1 MGFHKRHISNDQIL
15 QMYLTEGMQKVYDW
29 YTKGVDTLVTEVGLA
44 SDVGDLI
51 GEENDW
57 NQMSKLIFDELSI
70 YQKGF
75 IYDVIKARL

>member
-1 MGFHKRHISNDQIL
+1 
-15 QMYLTEGMQKVYDW
+15 MYLTEGMQKVYDW

-51 GEENDW
+51 GEENDL
-57 NQMSKLIFDELSI
+57 NQMSELIFDELSI

>member
-1 MGFHKRHISNDQIL
+1 
-15 QMYLTEGMQKVYDW
+15 MYITEGMQKVYDW